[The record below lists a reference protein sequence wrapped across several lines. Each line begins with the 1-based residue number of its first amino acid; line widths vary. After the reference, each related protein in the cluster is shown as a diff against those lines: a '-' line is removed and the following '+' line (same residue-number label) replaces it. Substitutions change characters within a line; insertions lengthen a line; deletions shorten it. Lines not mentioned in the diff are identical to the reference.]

1 MQDSEYKE
9 NPLERENKEEEK
21 EVSSVKSLTE
31 TYDFVKKKYKNIDLV
46 RIPVAEDSAPKE
58 ASIDILVDSLK
69 QEPASTQC
77 VFSCQAGM
85 GRTTLGM
92 IIACQVKEIQIC
104 SELRKM
110 AELGI
115 GITKDTAEDLIKQ
128 KFEFPL
134 PKSSDDDD
142 QFLRGEFDVIK
153 ELLAKLP
160 GAVEAKAK
168 VDVKVFYFYT
178 FC

>member
-1 MQDSEYKE
+1 
-9 NPLERENKEEEK
+9 
-21 EVSSVKSLTE
+21 
-31 TYDFVKKKYKNIDLV
+31 
-46 RIPVAEDSAPKE
+46 
-58 ASIDILVDSLK
+58 
-69 QEPASTQC
+69 
-77 VFSCQAGM
+77 
-85 GRTTLGM
+85 M

-134 PKSSDDDD
+134 PKSTDDDD

-153 ELLAKLP
+153 ELLIKLP
-160 GAVEAKAK
+160 GALEAKSK
-168 VDVKVFYFYT
+168 VDVKVINLNVYT
-178 FC
+178 NY

>member
-1 MQDSEYKE
+1 
-9 NPLERENKEEEK
+9 
-21 EVSSVKSLTE
+21 
-31 TYDFVKKKYKNIDLV
+31 
-46 RIPVAEDSAPKE
+46 
-58 ASIDILVDSLK
+58 
-69 QEPASTQC
+69 
-77 VFSCQAGM
+77 
-85 GRTTLGM
+85 M

-110 AELGI
+110 AEMGI

-134 PKSSDDDD
+134 NKNADDDD
-142 QFLRGEFDVIK
+142 HLLRGEFDVIK

-168 VDVKVFYFYT
+168 VGDI
-178 FC
+178 